1 MQDLFELTP
10 ELLLEQ
16 GQEMSNLCATYENL
30 FASVAADLSAI
41 NGGWSDLLANN
52 FSGKITSAQK
62 TFSGALSML
71 HNSSESIRAVA
82 ESSQELDAAWASR
95 IMGALVS
102 ARNEGV
108 SEHIPDNDIFVKD
121 KVDVGNYCETLKTH
135 GNDAE
140 YAKLCQLWQEVDE
153 TSGKLEER
161 VMAETFAA
169 LLRENLP
176 ENDPLH
182 NLSVNQMRVTTSASG
197 LSAITIVD
205 GDNALV
211 VFGATDVSKLN
222 DLATD
227 ANIVFGQASI
237 QSAQAHELINNL
249 SKECSNIVVTGHSL
263 GGYLATATALDNSAV
278 SECVAFDPPGRWD
291 DWAQTALNSRNVSKV
306 RTYEVLGSFVS
317 AVGTGVGDVRP
328 VQIKGD
334 PLYHSIAK
342 ICDALG
348 GKEKI
353 VETWTQSGG

>member
-1 MQDLFELTP
+1 MQDLIELTP
-10 ELLLEQ
+10 QLLLEQ
-16 GQEMSNLCATYENL
+16 SQEMSSLCSAYESL
-30 FASVAADLSAI
+30 FANVSSDLNGI
-41 NGGWSDLLANN
+41 NDSWSDLLSNN
-52 FSGKITSAQK
+52 FSVKIGSAQK
-62 TFSGALSML
+62 LFSGEMTML
-71 HNSSESIRAVA
+71 RNSAEIIRTVA

-95 IMGALVS
+95 IMGALDT
-102 ARNEGV
+102 AMTDGV

-121 KVDVGNYCETLKTH
+121 KVDIGNYCETLQSC

-153 TSGKLEER
+153 TSGKLGDR

-176 ENDPLH
+176 ENDPLR

-197 LSAITIVD
+197 LSAVTIMD

-227 ANIVFGQASI
+227 ANIVFGQASV

-263 GGYLATATALDNSAV
+263 GGYLATATALDNCAV
-278 SECVAFDPPGRWD
+278 SECIAFDPPGRWD
-291 DWAQTALNSRNVSKV
+291 DWAQTVLNSGNVSKV

-317 AVGTGVGDVRP
+317 AVGAGVGDVRP

-353 VETWTQSGG
+353 VETWTQSGN